1 MICLLGIILILVIIF
16 MESNRDLTELIYA
29 MLLLIVLIVGTM
41 ISNQNNEG
49 FVNFPNY
56 APIKYVG
63 GACDQKVVK
72 QGEGLGMPRM
82 YDMQASRMSSL
93 DGDKLFQPD
102 SEPNRADKWRH
113 SPSNLP
119 LIKSPFLTS
128 PVGEDIPI
136 GDDLVSAYYPKVDE
150 DKDAPRRMFMF
161 TNNQCRPECCPATF
175 SCDGGCVCT
184 TETQRKMIAGRGGNS
199 TPGNEY

>member
-16 MESNRDLTELIYA
+16 MESNRDLTEIIYA
-29 MLLLIVLIVGTM
+29 MLLLIVLVVGTM
-41 ISNQNNEG
+41 ITNQKPEG

-56 APIKYVG
+56 APIKYVT
-63 GACDQKVVK
+63 GACDAKVIK
-72 QGEGLGMPRM
+72 QGLGMPRM
-82 YDMQASRMSSL
+82 YDTSTGRMSSL

-113 SPSNLP
+113 PPSNLP

-161 TNNQCRPECCPATF
+161 SNNQCRPDCCPATY

-184 TETQRKMIAGRGGNS
+184 TETQRKLLAGRGGNS

>member
-1 MICLLGIILILVIIF
+1 

-29 MLLLIVLIVGTM
+29 ILLLIVLVVGTM

-49 FVNFPNY
+49 FVNFQNY
-56 APIKYVG
+56 APVKYVT
-63 GACDQKVVK
+63 GACDAKVIK
-72 QGEGLGMPRM
+72 QGDGLGMARM
-82 YDMQASRMSSL
+82 YDMKTSRMSSF

-136 GDDLVSAYYPKVDE
+136 TDDLVSAYYPKVDE
-150 DKDAPRRMFMF
+150 DKDEY
-161 TNNQCRPECCPATF
+161 NNISSRQIPIEKYVFKMLYLLKEKCKNDYNKCCIF
-175 SCDGGCVCT
+175 DGFKNIDNLDDRFIFKIT
-184 TETQRKMIAGRGGNS
+184 R
-199 TPGNEY
+199 